1 MEESLTIE
9 PLQSF
14 NGPEIT
20 SIGRSSVLHAG
31 SYGSHLK
38 SHEITGNRHGLP
50 GPCSWHQLPPTMGPG
65 HKGAK
70 RKANA
75 LGSSIDE
82 GFKGCI

>member
-38 SHEITGNRHGLP
+38 IAMTSLVPVLGIS
-50 GPCSWHQLPPTMGPG
+50 CAQQLALDTRWI
-65 HKGAK
+65 KVAK

-75 LGSSIDE
+75 LGSSIAE
-82 GFKGCI
+82 GFK